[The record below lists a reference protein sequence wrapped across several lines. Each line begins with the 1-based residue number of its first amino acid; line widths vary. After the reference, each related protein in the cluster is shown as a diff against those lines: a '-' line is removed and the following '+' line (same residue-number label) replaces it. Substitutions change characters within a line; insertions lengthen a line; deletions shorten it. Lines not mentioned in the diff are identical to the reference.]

1 MLHIRDLSVKY
12 QSEKSYALN
21 SVNID
26 AKAGEFIVIAG
37 PSGSGK
43 STLANV
49 LMSLIPN
56 FIKADIDGIIEYN
69 DESIFGL
76 DRKKLIKLLG
86 YVPQYP
92 SDFTT
97 SLLVEEEIAFVLENL
112 AIEANEINKKLD
124 SIIDLLKI
132 KHLKK
137 RLITELS
144 SGELQRVAL
153 AVAIVTEAPL
163 IILDEP
169 IARIDSKS
177 EVMLTE
183 LLRDIAEKGHLVIAF
198 EHRLDYILQKADRLI
213 ILDEGKII
221 SDGLPKETVDI
232 LKNIDPP
239 EISTLECSSKE
250 QILLIE
256 EAVDKCG
263 ALFTNIPESQNKLND
278 KKIAGDEND
287 VSVRLDNINFRYNSK
302 TAMILKDIDLSLYAG
317 QSIGLMGINGSG
329 KSTLLKVISGINK
342 TASGEIYLN
351 DLRVKSIRKSK
362 NHVILVPEN
371 AKLFLIGPTP
381 YLDLSRIIKEPKT
394 IHSLY
399 KETKLTHL
407 MNKKLYHL
415 SEGERRL
422 FAIVN
427 AFQFSEDIIIIDEP
441 TIGLDKWGRKVLSN
455 LIKSATAR
463 NKTVI
468 MASNDPRI
476 FVDLDRLI
484 VIQDGKICLD
494 GDPRKV
500 LYELKN
506 KTDLIPNQIVCFIQM
521 MEEQFQ
527 LELPHFVNTDEV
539 NEFLRSVR

>member
-1 MLHIRDLSVKY
+1 MLHVRDLSVKY

-56 FIKADIDGIIEYN
+56 FIKANVDGIIEYN
-69 DESIFGL
+69 DESIFSL
-76 DRKKLIKLLG
+76 DRKRLIKLLG

-112 AIEANEINKKLD
+112 SIEANEINIKLD
-124 SIIDLLKI
+124 YILDLLKI

-153 AVAIVTEAPL
+153 AVAIITEAPL

-183 LLRDIAEKGHLVIAF
+183 LLRDIADKGHLVIAF

-213 ILDEGKII
+213 ILAEGKII
-221 SDGLPKETVDI
+221 SDGQPKKTVDL

-250 QILLIE
+250 QVLLIE
-256 EAVDKCG
+256 EAVDKCR
-263 ALFTNIPESQNKLND
+263 ALFTNLPERRYNIND
-278 KKIAGDEND
+278 QRITDDEND
-287 VSVRLDNINFRYNSK
+287 VSVRLDKINFRYNSK

-317 QSIGLMGINGSG
+317 QSVGLMGINGSG

-342 TASGEIYLN
+342 TAIGEIYLN
-351 DLRVKSIRKSK
+351 DSRVKSIRKSK

-381 YLDLSRIIKEPKT
+381 FRDLSRIIKEPKT

-399 KETKLTHL
+399 KDAALSHL

-427 AFQFSEDIIIIDEP
+427 AFQFSDEIVIIDEP
-441 TIGLDKWGRKVLSN
+441 TIGLDKWGRKVLSD

-494 GDPRKV
+494 GDPRRV
-500 LYELKN
+500 LYELES

-527 LELPHFVNTDEV
+527 SELPHFVNTNEV

>member
-1 MLHIRDLSVKY
+1 MLHIKDLSVKY
-12 QSEKSYALN
+12 QLEKSYALN
-21 SVNID
+21 SINID

-43 STLANV
+43 STLAKV

-56 FIKADIDGIIEYN
+56 FIEADIAGIIEYN

-76 DRKKLIKLLG
+76 DRKKLIELLG

-112 AIEANEINKKLD
+112 AIEAIEINKKLD
-124 SIIDLLKI
+124 SILEMLKI

-153 AVAIVTEAPL
+153 AVSIVTEAPL

-183 LLRDIAEKGHLVIAF
+183 ILRDVANKGHLVIAF

-221 SDGLPKETVDI
+221 SDGLPEKTVSL

-250 QILLIE
+250 QLLSVDE
-256 EAVDKCG
+256 VVDKCG
-263 ALFTNIPESQNKLND
+263 ALFANLPERQNNLLDQSVADNETD
-278 KKIAGDEND
+278 I
-287 VSVRLDNINFRYNSK
+287 SVRLENISFRYNSK
-302 TAMILKDIDLSLYAG
+302 TTMVLKDIDLSLYAG

-342 TASGEIYLN
+342 TAS
-351 DLRVKSIRKSK
+351 
-362 NHVILVPEN
+362 
-371 AKLFLIGPTP
+371 
-381 YLDLSRIIKEPKT
+381 
-394 IHSLY
+394 
-399 KETKLTHL
+399 
-407 MNKKLYHL
+407 
-415 SEGERRL
+415 
-422 FAIVN
+422 
-427 AFQFSEDIIIIDEP
+427 
-441 TIGLDKWGRKVLSN
+441 
-455 LIKSATAR
+455 
-463 NKTVI
+463 
-468 MASNDPRI
+468 
-476 FVDLDRLI
+476 
-484 VIQDGKICLD
+484 
-494 GDPRKV
+494 
-500 LYELKN
+500 
-506 KTDLIPNQIVCFIQM
+506 
-521 MEEQFQ
+521 
-527 LELPHFVNTDEV
+527 
-539 NEFLRSVR
+539 

>member
-1 MLHIRDLSVKY
+1 MLRIRNLSVKY
-12 QSEKSYALN
+12 QSDKRYALN
-21 SVNID
+21 SVNIN

-49 LMSLIPN
+49 IMSLIPN
-56 FIKADIDGIIEYN
+56 FIKADINGIIEFN
-69 DESIFGL
+69 DESIFSL
-76 DRKKLIKLLG
+76 DRKELIKLLG

-112 AIEANEINKKLD
+112 AIEANEINKRLD
-124 SIIDLLKI
+124 SILDLLKI

-183 LLRDIAEKGHLVIAF
+183 LLRDIADKGHLVIAF

-221 SDGLPKETVDI
+221 SDDLPKKTVNL

-256 EAVDKCG
+256 EAVEKCRS
-263 ALFTNIPESQNKLND
+263 LFTNLSERQYNLND
-278 KKIAGDEND
+278 QRFANNEND
-287 VSVRLDNINFRYNSK
+287 VSVRLDNISFRYNSK
-302 TAMILKDIDLSLYAG
+302 TSMVLKDIDLSLYAG

-351 DLRVKSIRKSK
+351 DSRVKSIRKSK

-381 YLDLSRIIKEPKT
+381 FRDLSRIIKEPKT

-399 KETKLTHL
+399 KETALTPL

-427 AFQFSEDIIIIDEP
+427 AFQFSDEIIIIDEP
-441 TIGLDKWGRKVLSN
+441 TIGLDKWGRKILSN
-455 LIKSATAR
+455 LIRSATAK

-468 MASNDPRI
+468 IASNDPRI

-484 VIQDGKICLD
+484 VIQDGNIKLD
-494 GDPRKV
+494 GNPRKV
-500 LYELKN
+500 LYELEN

-527 LELPHFVNTDEV
+527 SKLPHFVNTNEV
-539 NEFLRSVR
+539 NEFLRSVK

>member
-1 MLHIRDLSVKY
+1 MLHIKDLSVKY

-43 STLANV
+43 STLAKV

-56 FIKADIDGIIEYN
+56 FIEADIEGIIEYN

-76 DRKKLIKLLG
+76 ERKKLIELLG

-112 AIEANEINKKLD
+112 AIEENEINERLD
-124 SIIDLLKI
+124 HILETLKI

-153 AVAIVTEAPL
+153 AVSIVTEAPI

-183 LLRDIAEKGHLVIAF
+183 LLRDVANKGHLVISF

-221 SDGLPKETVDI
+221 SDGLPENTVSL

-250 QILLIE
+250 QILSVG
-256 EAVDKCG
+256 EAFDKCG
-263 ALFTNIPESQNKLND
+263 ALFANLPERQYNLLNQNFADNETD
-278 KKIAGDEND
+278 I
-287 VSVRLDNINFRYNSK
+287 SVRLENISFRYNSK
-302 TAMILKDIDLSLYAG
+302 TTMVLRDIDLSLYAG

-342 TASGEIYLN
+342 TASGEVYLN
-351 DLRVKSIRKSK
+351 DSRIKNIRKSK

-381 YLDLSRIIKEPKT
+381 FRDLSRIIKDPKE

-399 KETKLTHL
+399 EETSLTPL

-427 AFQFSEDIIIIDEP
+427 AFQFSDNIVIIDEP
-441 TIGLDKWGRKVLSN
+441 TIGLDKQGRKILAD
-455 LIKSATAR
+455 LIKIATS
-463 NKTVI
+463 KSQTVI
-468 MASNDPRI
+468 LASNDPRI

-484 VIQDGKICLD
+484 VIQDGEICLD
-494 GDPRKV
+494 GNPREV
-500 LYELKN
+500 LYELEN

-521 MEEQFQ
+521 MEEKFQ
-527 LELPHFVNTDEV
+527 LKLPHFVDANEV
-539 NEFLRSVR
+539 NEFLRGVK

>member
-1 MLHIRDLSVKY
+1 MLQIRNLSVKY
-12 QSEKSYALN
+12 HLEKSYALN
-21 SVNID
+21 SVNIN

-56 FIKADIDGIIEYN
+56 FIKADIYGIIEYN
-69 DESIFGL
+69 NESIFSL
-76 DRKKLIKLLG
+76 DRKRLIKLLG

-112 AIEANEINKKLD
+112 AIEANEINKRLD
-124 SIIDLLKI
+124 YILNLLKI

-153 AVAIVTEAPL
+153 AVSIVTEAPL

-183 LLRDIAEKGHLVIAF
+183 LLRDIADKGHLVIAF
-198 EHRLDYILQKADRLI
+198 EHRLDYILQEADRLI

-221 SDGLPKETVDI
+221 SDGLPEKTVDL

-239 EISTLECSSKE
+239 EISTLKCSSKE

-256 EAVDKCG
+256 DAVDKYG
-263 ALFTNIPESQNKLND
+263 ALFSNLLEKQYKLND
-278 KKIAGDEND
+278 PKIADDEND

-302 TAMILKDIDLSLYAG
+302 TAMVLKDIDLSLYAG
-317 QSIGLMGINGSG
+317 QSVGLMGINGSG

-342 TASGEIYLN
+342 PVKGELYLN
-351 DLRVKSIRKSK
+351 NSRVKSIRRSK

-381 YLDLSRIIKEPKT
+381 FRDLSRIIKEPKT
-394 IHSLY
+394 IQLLY
-399 KETKLTHL
+399 TETALTHL

-427 AFQFSEDIIIIDEP
+427 AFQFSDDIIIIDEP
-441 TIGLDKWGRKVLSN
+441 TIGLDKRGRKILSN
-455 LIKSATAR
+455 FIKSATTN

-484 VIQDGKICLD
+484 VIQDGKIGLD
-494 GDPRKV
+494 GDPREV
-500 LYELKN
+500 LYELEN

-527 LELPHFVNTDEV
+527 LKLPHFVNANEV
-539 NEFLRSVR
+539 NEFLRRVR

>member
-12 QSEKSYALN
+12 ETEKRQALN
-21 SVNID
+21 SVNIK

-43 STLANV
+43 STLAKV

-56 FIKADIDGIIEYN
+56 FIKADIEGVIEYN
-69 DESIFGL
+69 NESIFGL
-76 DRKKLIKLLG
+76 ERKKLIKLLG

-112 AIEANEINKKLD
+112 AIEANEIKMKLD
-124 SIIDLLKI
+124 YILDLLKI

-153 AVAIVTEAPL
+153 AVAIITEAPL

-169 IARIDSKS
+169 IARIDSNS

-183 LLRDIAEKGHLVIAF
+183 LLRDIADKGHLVIAF

-221 SDGLPKETVDI
+221 SDGLPKKTVDL

-239 EISTLECSSKE
+239 EIYTLECSSKE
-250 QILLIE
+250 QILTVN

-263 ALFTNIPESQNKLND
+263 TFFTNLPDRQYKLND
-278 KKIAGDEND
+278 LKIVDDEND
-287 VSVRLDNINFRYNSK
+287 VSVKLNNISFRYNSK
-302 TAMILKDIDLSLYAG
+302 TDMVLKDIDLSLYAG

-351 DLRVKSIRKSK
+351 NSRVKSIRKSK

-381 YLDLSRIIKEPKT
+381 FLDLSRVIKEPRT

-399 KETKLTHL
+399 KETALTHL

-422 FAIVN
+422 FAIIN
-427 AFQFSEDIIIIDEP
+427 AFQFSDDIILIDEP
-441 TIGLDKWGRKVLSN
+441 TIGLDKRGRKVLSN
-455 LIKSATAR
+455 LINRATSR

-468 MASNDPRI
+468 IASNDPRI

-494 GDPRKV
+494 GEPREV
-500 LYELKN
+500 LYKIEN
-506 KTDLIPNQIVCFIQM
+506 KTDLIPNQIVRFIQK

-527 LELPHFVNTDEV
+527 MKLPHFVNSNEV
-539 NEFLRSVR
+539 NEFLGGVR

>member
-1 MLHIRDLSVKY
+1 MLHIRNLSVKY
-12 QSEKSYALN
+12 QSEKRYALN
-21 SVNID
+21 SVNIN

-49 LMSLIPN
+49 IMSLIPN
-56 FIKADIDGIIEYN
+56 FIKADIDGNIEYN
-69 DESIFGL
+69 DESIFSL

-97 SLLVEEEIAFVLENL
+97 SLLVEEEIVFVLENL
-112 AIEANEINKKLD
+112 AIEANEINKRLD
-124 SIIDLLKI
+124 YILELLKI

-153 AVAIVTEAPL
+153 AVSIVTEAPI

-169 IARIDSKS
+169 IARIDPKS

-183 LLRDIAEKGHLVIAF
+183 LLREIADKGHLVIAF

-213 ILDEGKII
+213 ILEEGRII
-221 SDGLPKETVDI
+221 SDGLPEKTVDL

-250 QILLIE
+250 QILIID

-263 ALFTNIPESQNKLND
+263 ALFANLTERQYNLTNQKIADND
-278 KKIAGDEND
+278 KD
-287 VSVRLDNINFRYNSK
+287 VSVRLDNINFRYNAK
-302 TAMILKDIDLSLYAG
+302 TAMVLKDIDLSLYAG

-351 DLRVKSIRKSK
+351 NSRVKNIRKSK
-362 NHVILVPEN
+362 DHVILVPEN

-381 YLDLSRIIKEPKT
+381 FRDLSRIIEEPKA

-399 KETKLTHL
+399 KETALTHL

-427 AFQFSEDIIIIDEP
+427 AFQFSDNIVILDEP
-441 TIGLDKWGRKVLSN
+441 TIGLDKRGRKILSN
-455 LIKSATAR
+455 LIKNAIAK

-468 MASNDPRI
+468 IASNDPRI
-476 FVDLDRLI
+476 FVDFDRLI

-494 GDPRKV
+494 GNPRKV
-500 LYELKN
+500 LYELEN

-527 LELPHFVNTDEV
+527 LKLPHFVNTNEV
-539 NEFLRSVR
+539 NEFLGGAK

>member
-1 MLHIRDLSVKY
+1 MLHIKDLSVKY
-12 QSEKSYALN
+12 RSEKRYALT
-21 SVNID
+21 SID
-26 AKAGEFIVIAG
+26 INAKAGEFIVVAG

-43 STLANV
+43 STLAKV

-56 FIKADIDGIIEYN
+56 FIQADIEGIIEYN

-76 DRKKLIKLLG
+76 SRKKLIKLLG

-112 AIEANEINKKLD
+112 AIEANEINKRLD
-124 SIIDLLKI
+124 YILDLLKI

-153 AVAIVTEAPL
+153 AVSIVTEAPM

-183 LLRDIAEKGHLVIAF
+183 LLRDIADKGHLVIAF

-221 SDGLPKETVDI
+221 SDGLPKKTVGL

-250 QILLIE
+250 QILKID
-256 EAVDKCG
+256 EAVEKCG
-263 ALFTNIPESQNKLND
+263 ALFAKLPEKQYNFIDQKRVDN
-278 KKIAGDEND
+278 GNE
-287 VSVRLDNINFRYNSK
+287 VSVRLESIDFRYNSK
-302 TAMILKDIDLSLYAG
+302 TAMILKNIDLSLYVG

-342 TASGEIYLN
+342 TASGEIYLYN
-351 DLRVKSIRKSK
+351 SKIKNIRQSK

-381 YLDLSRIIKEPKT
+381 FRDLSRIVKEPKT
-394 IHSLY
+394 IRLLY
-399 KETKLTHL
+399 EETALTHI

-427 AFQFSEDIIIIDEP
+427 AFQFSDNIVIIDEP
-441 TIGLDKWGRKVLSN
+441 TIGLDKRGRKVLSN
-455 LIKSATAR
+455 LIKNATAR
-463 NKTVI
+463 NRTVI
-468 MASNDPRI
+468 LASNDPRI

-494 GDPRKV
+494 GNPREV
-500 LYELKN
+500 LYELEN
-506 KTDLIPNQIVCFIQM
+506 KTNLIPNQIVCFIQM
-521 MEEQFQ
+521 MEEKRQIK
-527 LELPHFVNTDEV
+527 LPHFVNKNEI
-539 NEFLRSVR
+539 NEFLGGVK

>member
-1 MLHIRDLSVKY
+1 MLRIRNLSVKY
-12 QSEKSYALN
+12 QLEKSYALN
-21 SVNID
+21 SINID

-69 DESIFGL
+69 DESIFSL

-97 SLLVEEEIAFVLENL
+97 SLLVEEEIVFVLENL
-112 AIEANEINKKLD
+112 AIEANEINKRLD
-124 SIIDLLKI
+124 SILDLLRI

-163 IILDEP
+163 IVLDEP

-177 EVMLTE
+177 EVMLAE
-183 LLRDIAEKGHLVIAF
+183 LLRDIADKGHLVIAF

-221 SDGLPKETVDI
+221 SDGLPKKTVNL

-239 EISTLECSSKE
+239 EISALECSSKE
-250 QILLIE
+250 QILTIY

-263 ALFTNIPESQNKLND
+263 DFFTNLPKSQYKLND
-278 KKIAGDEND
+278 QKVADEETD
-287 VSVRLDNINFRYNSK
+287 ISVKLDSISFRYNSK
-302 TAMILKDIDLSLYAG
+302 TDMVLKDIDLSLYAG
-317 QSIGLMGINGSG
+317 QSIGLMGINGCG
-329 KSTLLKVISGINK
+329 KSTLLKIISGINK
-342 TASGEIYLN
+342 TASGGIYLN
-351 DLRVKSIRKSK
+351 NSRVKSIRKSK

-381 YLDLSRIIKEPKT
+381 FRDLSRIIKEPRT

-399 KETKLTHL
+399 KETALTHL

-427 AFQFSEDIIIIDEP
+427 AFQFSDDIIIIDEP
-441 TIGLDKWGRKVLSN
+441 TIGLDKQGRKVLSN
-455 LIKSATAR
+455 LINRATSE

-468 MASNDPRI
+468 IASNDPRI

-484 VIQDGKICLD
+484 VIKDGKIGLD
-494 GDPRKV
+494 GDPREV
-500 LYELKN
+500 LYELEN

-527 LELPHFVNTDEV
+527 SKLPHFVNTNEV